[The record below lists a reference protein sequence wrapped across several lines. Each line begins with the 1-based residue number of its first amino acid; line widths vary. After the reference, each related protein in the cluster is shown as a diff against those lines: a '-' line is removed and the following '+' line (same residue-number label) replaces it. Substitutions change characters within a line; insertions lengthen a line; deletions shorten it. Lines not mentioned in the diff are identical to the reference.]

1 MNARY
6 TATAKWLHWIM
17 AIALVGIFSLGFY
30 MHDLPFSP
38 IKLKLY
44 SWHKWAGVCI
54 FGLVFVRLAWRI
66 THRPPALP
74 GHMTS
79 LERFVARGGHV
90 TLYALMMLVPLS
102 GWLMSSAKGFQTV
115 LFGVLPIPDLLEKN
129 ETLGELLQQLHMGLN
144 FFFAFVVIGH
154 AAAAF
159 KHHLIDK
166 DDVLTRMLPSK
177 NNRI

>member
-1 MNARY
+1 
-6 TATAKWLHWIM
+6 
-17 AIALVGIFSLGFY
+17 
-30 MHDLPFSP
+30 
-38 IKLKLY
+38 
-44 SWHKWAGVCI
+44 
-54 FGLVFVRLAWRI
+54 
-66 THRPPALP
+66 
-74 GHMTS
+74 
-79 LERFVARGGHV
+79 
-90 TLYALMMLVPLS
+90 
-102 GWLMSSAKGFQTV
+102 MSSAKGFQTV

-159 KHHLIDK
+159 KHHLIEK